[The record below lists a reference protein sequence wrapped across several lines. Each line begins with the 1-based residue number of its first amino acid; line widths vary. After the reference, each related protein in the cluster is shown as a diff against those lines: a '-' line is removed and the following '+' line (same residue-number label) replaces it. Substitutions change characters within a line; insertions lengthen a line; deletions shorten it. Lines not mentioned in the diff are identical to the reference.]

1 MPDDVHSAG
10 NDPGVDGSVTGFL
23 RQLGA
28 GDGAAADEL
37 WRRFFPRLVRL
48 ARGTL
53 ARHAQGTGDAEDAAQ
68 SALVS
73 LWQRAGRGG
82 LGLVD
87 RDGLWALLATIT
99 HRKSLRRVRQALA
112 QKRGGGRV
120 KSTTDLTAEDAPSLD
135 DALSVLPTHDMDL
148 ICEEL
153 LLALPEASRPFAVL
167 RIVGHTNAE
176 IAEELG
182 CTQRKVER
190 KLQLVRR
197 IWTEGS
203 E

>member
-1 MPDDVHSAG
+1 MADEVQHSAS
-10 NDPGVDGSVTGFL
+10 DGSVAGFL

-28 GDGAAADEL
+28 GDPGAADAL
-37 WRRFFPRLVRL
+37 WQRFFPRLVRL

-53 ARHAQGTGDAEDAAQ
+53 ARHAHSTGDAEDAAQ

-73 LWQRAGRGG
+73 LWQRAGRGDLRTLDG
-82 LGLVD
+82 
-87 RDGLWALLATIT
+87 DGLWALLATIT

-120 KSTTDLTAEDAPSLD
+120 KSATDVGDGDLPLD
-135 DALSVLPTHDMDL
+135 EVLAVLPTHDTDL

-153 LLALPEASRPFAVL
+153 LLALTDSARPFALL

-176 IAEELG
+176 IAGQLA
-182 CTQRKVER
+182 CTERKVER
-190 KLQLVRR
+190 KLQLIRR
-197 IWTEGS
+197 LWTERAKEG